1 MENSLRPA
9 YQEYIND
16 SNTLGILIMEKSKL
30 RYPLTDNFEVIILIV
45 VSESEQPWQVKH
57 YEIDERTT
65 ALNVATRTC

>member
-1 MENSLRPA
+1 
-9 YQEYIND
+9 
-16 SNTLGILIMEKSKL
+16 MEKSKL

-65 ALNVATRTC
+65 ALNVTTRTC